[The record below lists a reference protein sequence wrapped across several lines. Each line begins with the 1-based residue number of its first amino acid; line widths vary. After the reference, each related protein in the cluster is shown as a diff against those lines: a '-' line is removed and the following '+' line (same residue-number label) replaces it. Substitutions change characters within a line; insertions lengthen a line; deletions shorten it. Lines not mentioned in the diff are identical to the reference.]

1 MLMRFGSL
9 AGRRRLRQEDG
20 FTLVELMVASGIILV
35 ALVLLAYSATVV
47 YSDVAMARQRQGATG
62 LANRTME
69 QVRALPFDTLQA
81 GLSTND
87 LAGVADPDV
96 TSGCGATYCYGG
108 ERIPVHSGL
117 GSVVPLEPHRQ
128 SVAVGG
134 ISYTIAVYP
143 AYFQNDQTTNAF
155 RVTVVVTWANPAR
168 RTGGALVRTQSIFYS
183 PSGCQ
188 STQTHPLAAPC
199 QPYLY
204 GAASAEP
211 TRVVLSAAGATQPV
225 LGIDLDNAAVSLPT
239 YSSSMEIEQTA
250 AVQGRAQ
257 GSGVTLKLN
266 GQTATTGGGTVAQS
280 GADNDPSQ
288 PKPVYESVPLGPQA
302 SGVVSASD
310 AAAKNT
316 LTLSAGLNDVG
327 TATSTVAA
335 GTANPCLDVNGNNQ
349 TDTPAQPC
357 GSATATQV
365 GAASAAMRLW
375 AGSTDLGSAVL
386 VNLAAGSNKGV
397 AATDRALSSEPA
409 PISACTATPTG
420 SDGCL
425 HAAASRAVGALQL
438 GGLPS
443 SLAVLK
449 PVGWTGYLVSVAGY
463 ADTVVAESGVGSA
476 APQAPAP
483 SGGTITYFDGASYR
497 SQAITAANVTI
508 RPAVT
513 VSNPLFP
520 GGALTIT
527 VTGTLTTGSRTATP
541 PASGCTTGC
550 QATATS
556 RSPLSGDLTYTVVH
570 NGVTLADLN
579 LHLDYGTLLAKASY
593 TEAPSGA

>member
-1 MLMRFGSL
+1 MLIRSASL
-9 AGRRRLRQEDG
+9 ARRRRLGQEDG

-35 ALVLLAYSATVV
+35 ALVLLAYSATAV

-69 QVRALPFDTLQA
+69 QVRALPFDTLRA

-87 LAGVADPDV
+87 LTGSADPAV

-108 ERIPVHSGL
+108 ERIPTHSGL

-128 SVAVGG
+128 TVTAGG
-134 ISYTIAVYP
+134 TTYTIAVYP
-143 AYFQNDQTTNAF
+143 AYFNNDLTINAF

-168 RTGGALVRTQSIFYS
+168 RTGGALVRTQSVFYS

-204 GAASAEP
+204 GSASAEP
-211 TRVVLSAAGATQPV
+211 TRVVLSGAGAGQPI
-225 LGIDLDNAAVSLPT
+225 LGIDLDSAAISLPA
-239 YSSSMEIEQTA
+239 YSSSMQVEQTA

-257 GSGVTLKLN
+257 GSGVTLKLS
-266 GQTATTGGGTVAQS
+266 GQTATTANGAGAQS

-288 PKPVYESVPLGPQA
+288 PKPVYESVSLGPQGA
-302 SGVVSASD
+302 GAVSASD
-310 AAAKNT
+310 AAAKNS
-316 LTLSAGLNDVG
+316 LTLSAGASDVG

-335 GTANPCLDVNGNNQ
+335 DAANPCPDVNGNNQ

-357 GSATATQV
+357 GSATATQR

-375 AGSTDLGSAVL
+375 AGSTDLGTATL
-386 VNLAAGSNKGV
+386 LNLAAGTNKGV
-397 AATDRALSSEPA
+397 AATDRALSAEPA

-425 HAAASRAVGALQL
+425 HAAAARAVGALQL

-463 ADTVVAESGVGSA
+463 ADTVVAESGVNSA

-483 SGGTITYFDGASYR
+483 SGGTITYFDGTSYR
-497 SQAITAANVTI
+497 TQAITAASVTI
-508 RPAVT
+508 RPTVT

-527 VTGTLTTGSRTATP
+527 ATGTLTTGSRTVTA
-541 PASGCTTGC
+541 PASGCTTDC

-570 NGVTLADLN
+570 NGVTLANLN
-579 LHLDYGTLLAKASY
+579 LHVDYGTLLAKASY

>member
-1 MLMRFGSL
+1 MLMRNGSL
-9 AGRRRLRQEDG
+9 ARRRRLRQEEG

-35 ALVLLAYSATVV
+35 TLVLLAYSATAV

-69 QVRALPFDTLQA
+69 QVRALPFNTLRA

-87 LAGVADPDV
+87 LAGAPDPAI
-96 TSGCGATYCYGG
+96 TSGCGATYCYAG
-108 ERIPVHSGL
+108 ERIPTHSGL

-128 SVAVGG
+128 SVTVGG
-134 ISYTIAVYP
+134 IGYTIAVYP
-143 AYFQNDQTTNAF
+143 AYFHNDQTTDAF
-155 RVTVVVTWANPAR
+155 RVTVLVTWANPAR
-168 RTGGALVRTQSIFYS
+168 RTGAALVRTQSVFYS

-188 STQTHPLAAPC
+188 STVTHPLAAPC

-204 GAASAEP
+204 GTASAEP
-211 TRVVLSAAGATQPV
+211 TRVALSGASAIQPIN
-225 LGIDLDNAAVSLPT
+225 GIDLDNAAVSLPA
-239 YSSSMEIEQTA
+239 YSSSMEVEQTA

-257 GSGVTLKLN
+257 GSGVTLKLS
-266 GQTATTGGGTVAQS
+266 GQTATGGGAAVAQS

-288 PKPVYESVPLGPQA
+288 PKPVYESVSLGPQGA
-302 SGVVSASD
+302 GVVPASD
-310 AAAKNT
+310 TAGRNS

-327 TATSTVAA
+327 AATSTVAA
-335 GTANPCLDVNGNNQ
+335 GAANPCPDVNGNNQ

-357 GSATATQV
+357 GSATATQL

-386 VNLAAGSNKGV
+386 VNLAAGNNRGV

-409 PISACTATPTG
+409 PVSACTATPTG

-425 HAAASRAVGALQL
+425 HAAAYREIGALQL

-443 SLAVLK
+443 SSSVTK
-449 PVGWTGYLVSVAGY
+449 PAAWANYLVSVPAY
-463 ADTVVAESGVGSA
+463 KDTVVAESGVGGT
-476 APQAPAP
+476 APLAQVL
-483 SGGTITYFDGASYR
+483 SGGTISYFDGTSYR
-497 SQAITAANVTI
+497 TLAISAANVTI
-508 RPAVT
+508 RPTVT
-513 VSNPLFP
+513 VSNPGVP

-527 VTGTLTTGSRTATP
+527 VPGTLTTGCRTTST

-550 QATATS
+550 QASATS
-556 RSPLSGDLTYTVVH
+556 SSPLSGDLTYTVVH
-570 NGVTLADLN
+570 NGVTLANLN
-579 LHLDYGTLLAKASY
+579 LHVEYGTLLAKASY

>member
-1 MLMRFGSL
+1 MLMRIGSP
-9 AGRRRLRQEDG
+9 AGRHSLRQEDG

-69 QVRALPFDTLQA
+69 QVRALPFDTLKA

-87 LAGVADPDV
+87 LAGSADPAI
-96 TSGCGATYCYGG
+96 TSGCGASYCYGG
-108 ERIPVHSGL
+108 ERIPTHSGL

-128 SVAVGG
+128 SVTISGN
-134 ISYTIAVYP
+134 SYTIAVYP
-143 AYFQNDQTTNAF
+143 AYFQNDQTANAF

-168 RTGGALVRTQSIFYS
+168 RTGGALVRTQSIVYS

-204 GAASAEP
+204 GAAGAEP
-211 TRVVLSAAGATQPV
+211 TRVVLSGAAATQPI

-257 GSGVTLKLN
+257 ASGVTLKLN

-288 PKPVYESVPLGPQA
+288 PKPVYERVPLGPQA
-302 SGVVSASD
+302 AGTVSASD
-310 AAAKNT
+310 AAGRNS
-316 LTLSAGLNDVG
+316 LTLSAGASDAG

-335 GTANPCLDVNGNNQ
+335 GTANPCPDVNGNNQ

-425 HAAASRAVGALQL
+425 HAAAARSIGALQL

-443 SLAVLK
+443 SSSVTK
-449 PVGWTGYLVSVAGY
+449 PTGWNNFLVSVAGY
-463 ADTVVAESGVGSA
+463 TDTVVAESGVGSA
-476 APQAPAP
+476 APQAAA
-483 SGGTITYFDGASYR
+483 SGGTVTYFDGASYR
-497 SQAITAANVTI
+497 SQPITAANVTI
-508 RPAVT
+508 RPTVT

-541 PASGCTTGC
+541 PASGCTADC

-570 NGVTLADLN
+570 NGVTLASLN
-579 LHLDYGTLLAKASY
+579 LHLDYGTLLAKSSY